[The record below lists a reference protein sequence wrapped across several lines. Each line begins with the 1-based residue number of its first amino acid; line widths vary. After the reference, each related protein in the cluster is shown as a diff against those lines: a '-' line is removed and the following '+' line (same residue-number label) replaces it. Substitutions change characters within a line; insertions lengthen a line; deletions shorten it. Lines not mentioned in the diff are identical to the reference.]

1 MRAPSAPTPRSTQE
15 RGGLSQALP
24 DGADAAIETSGV
36 ASAIDG
42 TLAAMRPG
50 GQVFMLGLPD
60 APVPIDITRHVVL
73 REVAVRGLY
82 GRLIDETWLQVERL
96 LLAKALNLAPILTH
110 TFPLAD
116 YDRAFALAAS
126 GEAGKVSLVP

>member
-1 MRAPSAPTPRSTQE
+1 MSCCARS
-15 RGGLSQALP
+15 RC
-24 DGADAAIETSGV
+24 AA
-36 ASAIDG
+36 
-42 TLAAMRPG
+42 
-50 GQVFMLGLPD
+50 
-60 APVPIDITRHVVL
+60 H
-73 REVAVRGLY
+73 
-82 GRLIDETWLQVERL
+82 GRLIDETWLQVER